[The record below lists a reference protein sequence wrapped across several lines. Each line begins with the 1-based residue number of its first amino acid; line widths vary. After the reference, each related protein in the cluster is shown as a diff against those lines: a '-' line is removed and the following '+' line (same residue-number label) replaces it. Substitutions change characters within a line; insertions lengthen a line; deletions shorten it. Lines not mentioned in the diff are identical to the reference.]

1 MKCNLW
7 TKLSCCVLVASIWTQ
22 TSIRAQD
29 LSFTLAE
36 QLVIGDDIE
45 QSSEYLFTAPELVRT
60 DSKGN
65 IYVHDRRREDVRV
78 FDFGGRYLKTIG
90 KRGEGPGEMRAIVGM
105 HVDDS
110 DRLIVAD
117 RLSQRFT
124 MFSNLRIHLET
135 KAFPTG
141 SWAEPSNIL
150 SVGDFFVLKYVRSYD
165 YSDGRLPYIKDTT
178 TLHHYDSSL
187 NWIDTFADVEDL
199 FDFKKP
205 FEKANSDGRGSL
217 LMTSDGVDKVIL
229 VPEVYGGQIYV
240 YTRELGEWSLD
251 TLKGSPV
258 PKRVYMSVSRKKYD
272 ANRELQRSSIVVA
285 EPSGVYYA
293 RVYNWSLGVFILSTG
308 ETVNFTRQTPL
319 HGELG
324 HSAELFDRDG
334 VLVGFGPLWF
344 DNDRLNDSLEIMS
357 DIEFLWVDD
366 DNRIYLRRPNE
377 HGFQVLSVAELVIEG
392 L

>member
-1 MKCNLW
+1 M
-7 TKLSCCVLVASIWTQ
+7 SCCVAVASIWTQ
-22 TSIRAQD
+22 TSIRAQE
-29 LSFTLAE
+29 LSFTLVE

-78 FDFGGRYLKTIG
+78 YDFGGRYLTTIG

-105 HVDDS
+105 HVDDR

-124 MFSNLRIHLET
+124 MFSNLGIHLET
-135 KAFPTG
+135 KVFPTG

-150 SVGDFFVLKYVRSYD
+150 SVGYLFVLKYVRSYD
-165 YSDGRLPYIKDTT
+165 YSDGRLPYIKDAT

-187 NWIDTFADVEDL
+187 NWIETFADLEDL
-199 FDFKKP
+199 FDFTEP
-205 FEKANSDGRGSL
+205 FEKAHSDGRGSL
-217 LMTSDGVDKVIL
+217 LMTSDGADKVVL

-240 YTRELGEWSLD
+240 YTRELGEWSLH

-293 RVYNWSLGVFILSTG
+293 RVFNWSLGVFILNTG

-319 HGELG
+319 QGELG

-334 VLVGFGPLWF
+334 ALVGFGPLRF

-357 DIEFLWVDD
+357 E
-366 DNRIYLRRPNE
+366 
-377 HGFQVLSVAELVIEG
+377 
-392 L
+392 